1 MSKKLYRVRRGI
13 GFNDD
18 AYVVTNIPGDWE
30 SLKFLT
36 HLKKIIDTEKGFV
49 GLSLDTIITG
59 VAGHIGFHKEEDYKY
74 FMSKAKKTYKND
86 TNEN

>member
-1 MSKKLYRVRRGI
+1 MSNKLYKVRRGI

-18 AYVVTNIPGDWE
+18 AYVVTIIPGKME

-36 HLKKIIDTEKGFV
+36 HLKKIIDTEKGYV
-49 GLSLDTIITG
+49 GLMGNSIITG

-74 FMSKAKKTYKND
+74 FMSKAKKTFKND
-86 TNEN
+86 TKEN